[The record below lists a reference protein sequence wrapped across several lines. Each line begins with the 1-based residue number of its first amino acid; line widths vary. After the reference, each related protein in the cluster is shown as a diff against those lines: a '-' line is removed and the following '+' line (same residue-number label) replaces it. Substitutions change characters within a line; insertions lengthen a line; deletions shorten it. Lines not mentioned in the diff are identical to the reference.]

1 MSLPR
6 TSSSKIKSLNTTS
19 PTNEQ
24 SQEYKSYRP
33 LPSSSIPVPIA
44 FEEPPEYVK
53 LISSDGFEFI
63 IARQAALCSGTIK
76 NMLSSPGQ
84 FQESEKNE
92 INFRDIKAVILEKV
106 CQYLYY
112 KVKYTDSTNDIP
124 NFDIDPQMGLELLMA
139 ADFLDC

>member
-1 MSLPR
+1 MSLAR
-6 TSSSKIKSLNTTS
+6 TSSSKIKSSNTTS
-19 PTNEQ
+19 PINEQ
-24 SQEYKSYRP
+24 SQESKRSF
-33 LPSSSIPVPIA
+33 PSSSIPVQIA
-44 FEEPPEYVK
+44 FEEPSEYVK

-84 FQESEKNE
+84 FQESERNE